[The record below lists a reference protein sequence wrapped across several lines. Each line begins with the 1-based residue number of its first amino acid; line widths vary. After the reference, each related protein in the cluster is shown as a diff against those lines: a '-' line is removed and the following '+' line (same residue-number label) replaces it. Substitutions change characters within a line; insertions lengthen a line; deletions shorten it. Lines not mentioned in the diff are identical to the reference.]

1 MEKID
6 LKFVCDQLTELLNLS
21 GNRKVSA
28 VIDKEFDDEFLGW
41 CLIREGEDG
50 KDIPQLGTRVPT
62 IKELYDEFHE
72 NND

>member
-1 MEKID
+1 MKIE
-6 LKFVCDQLTELLNLS
+6 LKLVIDQLTELLNLS

-28 VIDKEFDDEFLGW
+28 VIDEEFDNEFLGW
-41 CLIREGEDG
+41 CLVRQEEDG
-50 KDIPQLGTRVPT
+50 TIIPQLGTRVGT

>member
-1 MEKID
+1 MKIELD
-6 LKFVCDQLTELLNLS
+6 FVTNQLTELLNLS

-28 VIDKEFDDEFLGW
+28 VIDEEYDNEFLGW
-41 CLIREGEDG
+41 CLIREAEDG
-50 KDIPQLGTRVPT
+50 TKIPQLGTRVST

>member
-21 GNRKVSA
+21 GSRKVSA
-28 VIDKEFDDEFLGW
+28 VIDNEFDNEFLGW
-41 CLIREGEDG
+41 CLIREDNDG
-50 KDIPQLGTRVPT
+50 KSIPQLGTRVST
-62 IKELYDEFHE
+62 IKELYDNFYE

>member
-1 MEKID
+1 MKIELD
-6 LKFVCDQLTELLNLS
+6 LVTNQLTELLNLS

-28 VIDKEFDDEFLGW
+28 VIDEEFDNEFLGW
-41 CLIREGEDG
+41 CLVRQEKDG
-50 KDIPQLGTRVPT
+50 TLVPQLGTRVPT